1 MDAYSSQCLFF
12 NNLSKN
18 SILVEGKL
26 YNPLEK
32 IHTIPPN
39 VNIEGQVSHIWK
51 LFPKAVEGS
60 KSNLI

>member
-32 IHTIPPN
+32 IRTIPPN
-39 VNIEGQVSHIWK
+39 VNIYRGASVTYMET
-51 LFPKAVEGS
+51 FPKGCEG
-60 KSNLI
+60 K